1 MSFEKVKY
9 NYEAGLW
16 SKPMV
21 KMAVR
26 KGIIT
31 KEQYKKDYDKFN
43 RQLSQPTERTPDF
56 ETLHKIIGDNFRN
69 QYDSFNK
76 EQRKTFWRSVLDRLE
91 MDKDGNFFVYF
102 K

>member
-26 KGIIT
+26 KGVIT
-31 KEQYKKDYDKFN
+31 KIQYFEITGELYD
-43 RQLSQPTERTPDF
+43 
-56 ETLHKIIGDNFRN
+56 
-69 QYDSFNK
+69 
-76 EQRKTFWRSVLDRLE
+76 
-91 MDKDGNFFVYF
+91 
-102 K
+102 